1 MSRINI
7 ERSVAINLNVVP
19 KVLFTGMK
27 SDFKKEFSLAFGD
40 YCEVYDGMDKTLK
53 EQSVPS
59 IVLYPCNNAAGSL
72 AFLNMKSKKQRLQRS
87 QWVKMVTTE
96 DIMVWS
102 QKRQLQLRWNKWYQ
116 KNNYHSKLKLV
127 TKENKGRRQDLLR
140 E

>member
-1 MSRINI
+1 
-7 ERSVAINLNVVP
+7 
-19 KVLFTGMK
+19 
-27 SDFKKEFSLAFGD
+27 
-40 YCEVYDGMDKTLK
+40 
-53 EQSVPS
+53 
-59 IVLYPCNNAAGSL
+59 
-72 AFLNMKSKKQRLQRS
+72 
-87 QWVKMVTTE
+87 MVTTE